1 MAGRLEGGFLRTFVK
16 EAYRNPNQE
25 AEKRSKCP
33 RPPRSRRS
41 TLLAHSGLTDAHACL
56 APAGPDTL
64 PGQARVPPPS
74 GSCDS
79 PGAAPDHL
87 PGRAR
92 SAADLSP
99 ALPASAARIS
109 PRPGEF
115 CRPTPLAR
123 KRPTKM
129 APSPPAL
136 TSPITGVQV
145 AKPMTPSPP
154 ALTSP
159 ITGVQV
165 AKPTTSPGWGRAITG
180 RLKQIPMFAQ
190 VSSYRKHQARARDRV
205 QQPARADRRRLPPA
219 ELTRS
224 GRCGPG
230 LGRPGPARRRA
241 GKKRL
246 HFPACSGLGDRI
258 GLPGMKGIFGGS
270 TPSRARSRQK
280 GPRAA
285 GHHFAIAGVSG
296 RNAGPALPKL

>member
-1 MAGRLEGGFLRTFVK
+1 MPAPSSIV
-16 EAYRNPNQE
+16 PI
-25 AEKRSKCP
+25 
-33 RPPRSRRS
+33 
-41 TLLAHSGLTDAHACL
+41 DIACSFRIDRCTCVL

-64 PGQARVPPPS
+64 PGQARLPPPS

-129 APSPPAL
+129 APSLPAL
-136 TSPITGVQV
+136 TSPIT
-145 AKPMTPSPP
+145 A
-154 ALTSP
+154 
-159 ITGVQV
+159 VQV
-165 AKPTTSPGWGRAITG
+165 AKPTTAPGWGRAITG

-190 VSSYRKHQARARDRV
+190 VSSCRKHQARARDRV
-205 QQPARADRRRLPPA
+205 EQPMRADRRRLPPA

-230 LGRPGPARRRA
+230 LGRPGHARRRA

-280 GPRAA
+280 GTRAA
-285 GHHFAIAGVSG
+285 DHHLAIAGVSG